1 MKTLSPR
8 TTKNSQCRQGV
19 AGRIWVRGA
28 ITAAVVAF
36 GFLILTGCA
45 LADALQHYQNPAEP
59 LHEYALTVTS
69 QGTPINV
76 IKMTPQPA
84 TPTPA
89 SCQETQGAV
98 NRVTFPSAELE
109 DDFTFSIYTPPCY
122 DSARPDAYPV
132 VYLLHGQLQDDR
144 IWFDELGAAQIADA
158 AILAGRKPFVIVAP
172 YEEDNFAPVVDS
184 MFGAAVVKD
193 LIPYVEANYRVCTTR
208 ECRAIGGI
216 SHGAG
221 WAVHIAIMNIDLFGS
236 VGAHSVGYFIGD
248 STRIDRLL
256 KTMTAQDFP
265 RFYVDRGDRDYLA
278 DEIDALHRT
287 LARNGIDHTYIVQA
301 GSHSVSYWSAHI
313 AEYLQW
319 YMDGWD
325 PPA

>member
-1 MKTLSPR
+1 MISKAMKAFCWAASLALLVGGTAVAWPAADSSVVHGTVVHIKVHGKSLEGNLEGDSPDR
-8 TTKNSQCRQGV
+8 DVSVYLPPSYK
-19 AGRIWVRGA
+19 
-28 ITAAVVAF
+28 TA
-36 GFLILTGCA
+36 T
-45 LADALQHYQNPAEP
+45 
-59 LHEYALTVTS
+59 
-69 QGTPINV
+69 
-76 IKMTPQPA
+76 
-84 TPTPA
+84 
-89 SCQETQGAV
+89 
-98 NRVTFPSAELE
+98 NR
-109 DDFTFSIYTPPCY
+109 
-122 DSARPDAYPV
+122 RYPV